1 MAPLG
6 RKPGFRPKLRDQHGV
21 IVADF
26 VFSIILAAGLG
37 TILFAMSY
45 TLAVVEVTQYI
56 SFSVARAGMAGHKN
70 PIEQESKARAKYTQ
84 LATGKGAIGTLYSTS
99 WFTLGGADK
108 VDIRQ
113 GPTGNGAMFDGDLAA
128 GTDKRNWFIGVSIPL
143 TVGLLKMN
151 LPLIGDTAPDDDDGP
166 RTSLNS
172 MLIRDPSE
180 KECKDFFEQRRSA
193 LKNLPS
199 GRQFFQTGSYIP
211 LEDNGC

>member
-1 MAPLG
+1 MK
-6 RKPGFRPKLRDQHGV
+6 RTTRSTFRPKLRDQRGV

-56 SFSVARAGMAGHKN
+56 SYSVARAAMAGNKN
-70 PIEQESKARAKYTQ
+70 PIEQERKARAKYTQ
-84 LATGKGAIGTLYSTS
+84 MTTDKGAVGTLYSTS
-99 WFTLGGADK
+99 WFTLGAADK
-108 VDIRQ
+108 VDVRQ
-113 GPTGNGAMFDGDLAA
+113 GPTGNGSMFDQDLAG

-151 LPLIGDTAPDDDDGP
+151 LPLIGDTAPDDDEGP
-166 RTSLNS
+166 ETSLNS
-172 MLIRDPSE
+172 MLIRDPTE

-199 GRQFFQTGSYIP
+199 GKQYFQSGSYIP